1 METKLCRGV
10 EEGRTRTYHYLY
22 SLYLIPSMSCLTELS
37 ECKQKGLIIV
47 ASRPSLDHSADGTW
61 NSIARLL
68 DMSPVGMESG
78 LGITVDC

>member
-1 METKLCRGV
+1 
-10 EEGRTRTYHYLY
+10 
-22 SLYLIPSMSCLTELS
+22 MSCLTELS